1 MRVTAIEGLEAILPL
16 PSAEELSRVFLDE
29 DELLSAAL
37 SLLCDPKG
45 LRAYAALLCDELA
58 PAARLL
64 TSDEA
69 RWPS

>member
-1 MRVTAIEGLEAILPL
+1 MKRSLVQDLEVLLPL
-16 PSAEELSRVFLDE
+16 RSAEDLNRVFQDE
-29 DELLSAAL
+29 EEMLSAVL

-64 TSDEA
+64 TSKGE
-69 RWPS
+69 RSS